1 LDALTAFGPQYA
13 LLRIFWSARAAALA
27 DETCLDEVFV
37 KINGERII
45 FGVLVIMEVKC
56 WKAL

>member
-13 LLRIFWSARAAALA
+13 LLRIFWSARAAALS

-56 WKAL
+56 